1 MKKLKIIWE
10 NLEISISSY
19 IENANRYQDMEN
31 QGEIILYRKEV
42 KWYLWKV
49 EEGIVFL

>member
-1 MKKLKIIWE
+1 L
-10 NLEISISSY
+10 Y
-19 IENANRYQDMEN
+19 IENANRYKDMEN

-49 EEGIVFL
+49 EEGFVFL